1 MRVTVRR
8 PGQSAQ
14 PVIRVQKRPD
24 DGFVKRSAKRPS
36 KRSQATAVE
45 SAVPCGAPTGDAED
59 IVSKSAPPWIGLEQP
74 FQRGRLPLRYF
85 VVNAPSAAR
94 RQRSETAKVHLWRR
108 RLFHLGPGL
117 PDPSVGSP
125 NRLRMVCEP
134 PQPTIDELAVL
145 TGHVLGSIL
154 RTVISTAL
162 VVLVAVAIG
171 FRPTTNPL

>member
-94 RQRSETAKVHLWRR
+94 RQRSETAKVHHNAHYAEAGIMR
-108 RLFHLGPGL
+108 
-117 PDPSVGSP
+117 
-125 NRLRMVCEP
+125 N
-134 PQPTIDELAVL
+134 QP
-145 TGHVLGSIL
+145 
-154 RTVISTAL
+154 
-162 VVLVAVAIG
+162 
-171 FRPTTNPL
+171 

>member
-94 RQRSETAKVHLWRR
+94 RQRSETAKVHPGKTRKTPEERVRGDAGHDKARR
-108 RLFHLGPGL
+108 GVRDGLSGGGRSLEDGQAVTAAVGCSPGC
-117 PDPSVGSP
+117 GGC
-125 NRLRMVCEP
+125 R
-134 PQPTIDELAVL
+134 
-145 TGHVLGSIL
+145 
-154 RTVISTAL
+154 
-162 VVLVAVAIG
+162 
-171 FRPTTNPL
+171 

>member
-94 RQRSETAKVHLWRR
+94 RQRSETAKVHKLRVVRR
-108 RLFHLGPGL
+108 YATRSSNSSAGK
-117 PDPSVGSP
+117 D
-125 NRLRMVCEP
+125 
-134 PQPTIDELAVL
+134 
-145 TGHVLGSIL
+145 
-154 RTVISTAL
+154 RTTQS
-162 VVLVAVAIG
+162 AIG
-171 FRPTTNPL
+171 PRGT